1 MPNANPIPANMLT
14 ASHLQTHPVW
24 QFCGDAESDADY
36 DESYIEPCENTLA
49 LGAFG
54 SYLVAANYQLANG
67 DVLPGAVQLDLLG
80 AKVYFTP
87 STIYAKEKSIDPLA
101 HDASVR
107 LTRITKTSNTQ
118 PVQWTLAV
126 SFNGEQNLRSG
137 KIARTRWIT
146 ALSLL
151 IHLIGLRFSRRR

>member
-1 MPNANPIPANMLT
+1 MPNTNPIPANMLT
-14 ASHLQTHPVW
+14 ASHLKTHPVW

-36 DESYIEPCENTLA
+36 DESYVKPCEEALA

-80 AKVYFTP
+80 AKVHFTP
-87 STIYAKEKSIDPLA
+87 STIYVKEKSIDPLA

-126 SFNGEQNLRSG
+126 HFDGEQNLRSG
-137 KIARTRWIT
+137 KIAKTRWVT

-151 IHLIGLRFSRRR
+151 VRLVVLRFSRRR